1 MVHRRILTGGICA
14 IVATFAVGSYA
25 GMIKHPGGKT
35 IGVMAHTA
43 ILGRGNVIYRLTN
56 GCRAIVAGGTITGDI
71 HVVENRRTKCRGRM
85 AKVAI
90 LTGG

>member
-1 MVHRRILTGGICA
+1 MA
-14 IVATFAVGSYA
+14 AFAGNGNALV
-25 GMIKHPGGKT
+25 IKNTGGKT